1 MKKWRLLALAGVV
14 LGATVPAYADFMI
27 DPNPTGEKLF
37 IDNANKN
44 VDSFVGIVGSN
55 VSGPLVDV
63 TTVGNVDTG
72 SGFSNI
78 TPVKGGTLTSLTF
91 TPKDGNLFNDFGF
104 RGQLLAAGTVTVT
117 VLDNQGGAPQSF
129 DFNVAKANQD
139 FGTLGITAIPG
150 TGETIKSVTVSVDP
164 LGAGF
169 KEEKQNIFSIAAVPE
184 PGTYA
189 MLGLGVGLLGIV
201 LRRRKSL

>member
-1 MKKWRLLALAGVV
+1 MQKWRLLALAGLV
-14 LGATVPAYADFMI
+14 LGATAPAYADFMI

-37 IDNANKN
+37 IDNANKD
-44 VDSFVGIVGSN
+44 VSSFVGIVGSN
-55 VSGPLVDV
+55 VSGPLVDI
-63 TTVGNVDTG
+63 TTVGNVNTG

-78 TPVKGGTLTSLTF
+78 TPAGGTLTSLTF
-91 TPKDGNLFNDFGF
+91 TPKDGNLFSDFGF
-104 RGQLLAAGTVTVT
+104 RGQLLSAGTVTVT

-150 TGETIKSVTVSVDP
+150 TGETIKSVTLTA
-164 LGAGF
+164 LGGF
-169 KEEKQNIFSIAAVPE
+169 KEEKQNILSAVPE

-201 LRRRKSL
+201 LRRRQSL

>member
-1 MKKWRLLALAGVV
+1 MQKWRLLALAGLA
-14 LGATVPAYADFMI
+14 LGATTPAYADFMI

-37 IDNANKN
+37 IDNANKD
-44 VDSFVGIVGSN
+44 VSSFVGIVGSN
-55 VSGPLVDV
+55 VSGPLVDI

-78 TPVKGGTLTSLTF
+78 TPAGGTLTSLTF
-91 TPKDGNLFNDFGF
+91 TPKDGNLFSDFGF

-129 DFNVAKANQD
+129 TFDVTKANQD

-150 TGETIKSVTVSVDP
+150 TGETIKSVTVSA
-164 LGAGF
+164 LGDGF
-169 KEEKQNIFSIAAVPE
+169 KEEKQNIFSVAAVPE

>member
-14 LGATVPAYADFMI
+14 LGATAPAYADFMI

-44 VDSFVGIVGSN
+44 VHSFVGIVGSN

-78 TPVKGGTLTSLTF
+78 TPVKGGTLTTLTF

-104 RGQLLAAGTVTVT
+104 RGQLLAAGKVTVT

-150 TGETIKSVTVSVDP
+150 TGETIKSVTISA
-164 LGAGF
+164 LGGF
-169 KEEKQNIFSIAAVPE
+169 KEEKQNILSAVPE

-201 LRRRKSL
+201 LRRRRSL

>member
-14 LGATVPAYADFMI
+14 LGATAPAYADFMV

-91 TPKDGNLFNDFGF
+91 TPKDGSLFNDFGF

-150 TGETIKSVTVSVDP
+150 TGETIKSVTISA
-164 LGAGF
+164 LGGF
-169 KEEKQNIFSIAAVPE
+169 KEEKQNILSAVPE

-201 LRRRKSL
+201 LRRRKIL

>member
-1 MKKWRLLALAGVV
+1 MNKWRLLALAGVV
-14 LGATVPAYADFMI
+14 LGATAPAYADFMI

-91 TPKDGNLFNDFGF
+91 TPKDGSLFNDFGF

-129 DFNVAKANQD
+129 DFNVVKANQD

-150 TGETIKSVTVSVDP
+150 TGETIKSVTVSA
-164 LGAGF
+164 LGGF
-169 KEEKQNIFSIAAVPE
+169 KEEKQNILSAVPE

-201 LRRRKSL
+201 LRRRKIL

>member
-1 MKKWRLLALAGVV
+1 MQKWRLLALAGLV
-14 LGATVPAYADFMI
+14 LGATTPAYADFMI

-37 IDNANKN
+37 IDNANKD
-44 VDSFVGIVGSN
+44 VSSFVGIVGSN
-55 VSGPLVDV
+55 VSGPLVDI
-63 TTVGNVDTG
+63 TTVGNVNTG

-78 TPVKGGTLTSLTF
+78 TPAGGTLTSLTF
-91 TPKDGNLFNDFGF
+91 TPKDGNLFSDFGF
-104 RGQLLAAGTVTVT
+104 RGQLLSAGTVTVT

-150 TGETIKSVTVSVDP
+150 TGETIKSVTLTA
-164 LGAGF
+164 LGGF
-169 KEEKQNIFSIAAVPE
+169 KEEKQNILSAVPE

-201 LRRRKSL
+201 LRRRQSL